1 MKLTILITGGTGFLG
16 SYVIKKLLSMNIKII
31 LLKRTTSN
39 IFRIKDYINKCKV
52 YDIEKVDIESIFA
65 KNELDIVLH
74 MATDYGRKEENV
86 INLVEI
92 NLMLPL
98 KLLSLCKKYEIK
110 NFINTDTILD
120 KRINSYTLSKDHFK
134 NWLKYFSNEIVSVN
148 ILLEHFY
155 GPGDDL
161 SKFTT
166 FIIHNLIKN
175 TDKLNLTLGEQKR
188 DFIFIDDVVD
198 AIILIINN
206 LKTQKDFYQYEI
218 GSGINTSIKD
228 FVLKVAKISG
238 NTSTK
243 LNFGALAYRE
253 NEVMQSVVNN
263 KEIIKLG
270 WAPKI
275 SLDEGIQKTI
285 NSEKD
290 AS

>member
-16 SYVIKKLLSMNIKII
+16 SYVIKKLLSMNLKII

-39 IFRIKDYINKCKV
+39 TFRIKDYIHKCKV
-52 YDIEKVDIESIFA
+52 YDIEKTNIESIFS

-74 MATDYGRKEENV
+74 MATDYGRKKENV

-120 KRINSYTLSKDHFK
+120 KRINSYTLSKNHFK
-134 NWLKYFSNEIVSVN
+134 NWLEYFSNEIVCVN
-148 ILLEHFY
+148 VLLEHFY

-166 FIIHNLIKN
+166 FVIHNLIKKI
-175 TDKLNLTLGEQKR
+175 DKLNLTLGEQKR

-206 LKTQKDFYQYEI
+206 LKTQKGFYQYEI

-243 LNFGALAYRE
+243 LNFGALAYRK

-275 SLDEGIQKTI
+275 SLDEGIQKTV

-290 AS
+290 LN